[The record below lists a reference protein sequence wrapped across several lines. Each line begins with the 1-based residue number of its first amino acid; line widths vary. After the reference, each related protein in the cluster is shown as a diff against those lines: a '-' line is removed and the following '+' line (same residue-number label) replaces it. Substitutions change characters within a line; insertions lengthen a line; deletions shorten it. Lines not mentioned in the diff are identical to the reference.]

1 MSSKHLRC
9 QGDTPEGQ
17 EDIPVETT
25 VNQICVLFGHIFD
38 ENACGV
44 MWDKKPRKCDHN
56 YSWMITRWSTSSIN
70 KIQQLA
76 ATTQTWYWPGME
88 QPRTSFVTKAASV
101 VLRSVGELR
110 VSF

>member
-44 MWDKKPRKCDHN
+44 M
-56 YSWMITRWSTSSIN
+56 
-70 KIQQLA
+70 
-76 ATTQTWYWPGME
+76 
-88 QPRTSFVTKAASV
+88 
-101 VLRSVGELR
+101 
-110 VSF
+110 